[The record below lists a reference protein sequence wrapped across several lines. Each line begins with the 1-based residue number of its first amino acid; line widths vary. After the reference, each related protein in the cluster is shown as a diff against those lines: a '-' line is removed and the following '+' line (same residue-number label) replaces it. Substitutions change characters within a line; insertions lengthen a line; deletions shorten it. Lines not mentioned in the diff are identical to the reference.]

1 MILKFIERF
10 FFSREHIFLWQG
22 WKDTFLAFCL
32 FMLFLGL
39 WGCSETEMA
48 LHPIDGKVTLSG
60 AVLDTN
66 GERVSDL
73 FVYLQYMLIDSYGW
87 QRRLATSSFET
98 QTDENGRFTFSDVD
112 PGVVGF
118 RLIPLSI
125 PDELTKYDL
134 ISVQIGEN
142 AYPLVMPSYS
152 EDAVFFSVP
161 ADTRIEDIEIR
172 VQAKM
177 RIRVKV
183 VFENGMPLANYP
195 LIVSRQYE
203 ASHGGTY
210 GSQRE
215 FRTDIDGYLTCY
227 VSVGGYYRIGVTY
240 RGVSGQTGR
249 FLVRKGEDRDDLQI
263 TFDSPPLPR
272 YQNAE

>member
-1 MILKFIERF
+1 L
-10 FFSREHIFLWQG
+10 QG
-22 WKDTFLAFCL
+22 WKATFLAFYL
-32 FMLFLGL
+32 FMFFLCL

-48 LHPIDGKVTLSG
+48 LHPVDGKVTLSG
-60 AVLDTN
+60 VVLNTN
-66 GERVSDL
+66 GEHVSDL
-73 FVYLQYMLIDSYGW
+73 LLYLQYMLIDNYGW

-125 PDELTKYDL
+125 SDELTKYDL

-142 AYPLVMPSYS
+142 AYPLVMKNYS
-152 EDAVFFSVP
+152 EDAVFFSLP
-161 ADTRIEDIEIR
+161 ADTQVKDIEIR

-183 VFENGMPLANYP
+183 TFQNGMPLANYP
-195 LIVSRQYE
+195 LIVSSQYE

-210 GSQRE
+210 GDQRE
-215 FRTDIDGYLTCY
+215 FRTDIDGYLTYY
-227 VSVGGYYRIGVTY
+227 VSVSGYYTIGVTY

-249 FLVRKGEDRDDLQI
+249 FFVRKGEGRDDLQI
-263 TFDSPPLPR
+263 TLDSPPLLR